1 MGVEIRSWGRLDDGR
16 PVQLATLS
24 NGRGFEV
31 RISDFGARI
40 VSVLA
45 PDRDGTPGET
55 VLGFAALEDYLTDAY
70 RAAGPYFGA
79 TVGRYA
85 NRIGGARF
93 TLDGREYRLAAN
105 EGANQLHGGPV
116 GFNQAVWTMAPLAD
130 EIGVRLIHHSPDGD
144 QGFPGAVSVLLE
156 VVVAADENT
165 LVLRYFATTDRP
177 THINLTTHP
186 YFNLATGVERTIHEH
201 EVTVLADHYTPADDA
216 CIPTGDIVSVLG
228 GPLDLTAP
236 RRLGAIIDQAALAGT
251 RGLNH
256 NYVLGDQSADT
267 PRHAATLSHA
277 ATGRR
282 LEVWTTEP
290 GLQVYSGGY
299 LPELQGR
306 NDEQISPMAGVCL
319 ETQHFPDSPNQP
331 HFPTT
336 RIDKHLPYR
345 SQTELRYAAS

>member
-1 MGVEIRSWGRLDDGR
+1 MGVEVRHWGRLDDGR

-24 NGRGFEV
+24 NGRGFEAK
-31 RISDFGARI
+31 ISDFGARI
-40 VSVLA
+40 VSILA
-45 PDRDGTPGET
+45 PDRDGIPGET

-93 TLDGREYRLAAN
+93 TLDGKEYRLAAN
-105 EGANQLHGGPV
+105 EGTNQLHGGPV
-116 GFNQAVWTMAPLAD
+116 GFNQAVWTMTPLVG

-144 QGFPGAVSVLLE
+144 QGFPGAVSVSLE
-156 VVVAADENT
+156 VVVASDANT
-165 LVLRYFATTDRP
+165 LILRYCATTDRP

-216 CIPTGDIVSVLG
+216 CIPMGDIVTVLG
-228 GPLDLTAP
+228 GPLNLTAP
-236 RRLGAIIDQAALAGT
+236 RSLGAIIDRPAPGM

-306 NDEQISPMAGVCL
+306 NGEQITPSAGVCL

-331 HFPTT
+331 NFPTT
-336 RIDKHLPYR
+336 RREPDTPYR
-345 SQTELRYAAS
+345 SQTELRYSAD

>member
-1 MGVEIRSWGRLDDGR
+1 MGVEIKPWGRLDDGR

-24 NGRGFEV
+24 NGRGFEAK
-31 RISDFGARI
+31 ISDFGARI
-40 VSVLA
+40 VSILA
-45 PDRDGTPGET
+45 PDRDGKPGET

-93 TLDGREYRLAAN
+93 TLDGQDYRLAAN
-105 EGANQLHGGPV
+105 EGSNQLHGGPN
-116 GFNQAVWTMAPLAD
+116 GFNQAVWTMTPLAD

-144 QGFPGAVSVLLE
+144 QGFPGAVSVALE
-156 VVVAADENT
+156 VVVSPDANT
-165 LVLRYFATTDRP
+165 LILRYCATTDRP

-186 YFNLATGVERTIHEH
+186 YFNLAVGSEHTIHGH
-201 EVTVLADHYTPADDA
+201 ELAVFADRYTLADDA
-216 CIPTGDIVSVLG
+216 CIPTGEIGSVVG
-228 GPLDLTAP
+228 GPLDLTKA
-236 RRLGAIIDQAALAGT
+236 RVLGAVVDQAALAAT

-256 NYVLGDQSADT
+256 NYVLGLTPADA
-267 PRHAATLSHA
+267 PQHAATLSHA

-282 LEVWTTEP
+282 LDVWTTEL

-299 LPELQGR
+299 LPELNGR
-306 NDEQISPMAGVCL
+306 NGERVNPAAGVCL

-336 RIDKHLPYR
+336 RIDQHRPYR
-345 SQTELRYAAS
+345 SQTELRYAVG

>member
-1 MGVEIRSWGRLDDGR
+1 MS
-16 PVQLATLS
+16 
-24 NGRGFEV
+24 
-31 RISDFGARI
+31 
-40 VSVLA
+40 VS
-45 PDRDGTPGET
+45 
-55 VLGFAALEDYLTDAY
+55 
-70 RAAGPYFGA
+70 
-79 TVGRYA
+79 
-85 NRIGGARF
+85 
-93 TLDGREYRLAAN
+93 
-105 EGANQLHGGPV
+105 
-116 GFNQAVWTMAPLAD
+116 
-130 EIGVRLIHHSPDGD
+130 
-144 QGFPGAVSVLLE
+144 LE

-186 YFNLATGVERTIHEH
+186 YFNLAAGVERTIHAH
-201 EVTVLADHYTPADDA
+201 EVTVLANHYTPADDA

-236 RRLGAIIDQAALAGT
+236 RRLGAIIEQAALAGT

-282 LEVWTTEP
+282 LEVWSTEP

-299 LPELQGR
+299 LPDLKGR
-306 NDEQISPMAGVCL
+306 NGEQINPTAGVCL
-319 ETQHFPDSPNQP
+319 ETQHFPDSPNKP

-336 RIDKHLPYR
+336 RIDEHLPYR